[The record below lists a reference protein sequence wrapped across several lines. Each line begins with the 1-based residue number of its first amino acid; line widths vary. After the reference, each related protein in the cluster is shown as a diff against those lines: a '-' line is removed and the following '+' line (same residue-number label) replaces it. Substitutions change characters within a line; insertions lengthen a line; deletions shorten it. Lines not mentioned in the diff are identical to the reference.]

1 MTFTVLS
8 GITHWNLVA
17 LHKTIDYLFPT
28 PALVDR
34 PGSEVVGSSC
44 EGERRLPCPLRRD
57 QSRRV
62 PCLLHRPQDRQK
74 AVLLSDL
81 QGTRHRDENV
91 VAVPDTTHVLD
102 VGAVQVPA

>member
-1 MTFTVLS
+1 MIIQPALKSLTSKGENSALPNMTFTVLS

-62 PCLLHRPQDRQK
+62 PCLLPRHQGRQK
-74 AVLLSDL
+74 TAPL
-81 QGTRHRDENV
+81 
-91 VAVPDTTHVLD
+91 
-102 VGAVQVPA
+102 